1 MKICIDLQKYFN
13 DYVSKIV
20 WGKTSALAQVMPDI
34 LSDYFPQLSVLYLEN
49 RNLVCLEDFQGRRWK
64 VWCSRNN
71 IFDISPSLTK
81 GFGRSKE
88 GVDIL
93 SSAKTSYYGC
103 IFLKLK
109 DVNNV
114 SVWFKDWKSLE
125 VDDKGKVHLD
135 E

>member
-1 MKICIDLQKYFN
+1 MKTCINLQEYFN

-20 WGKTSALAQVMPDI
+20 WSKTSALAQVMPDV
-34 LSDYFPQLSVLYLEN
+34 LSDYFPELSVLYLDN
-49 RNLVCLEDFQGRRWK
+49 RNLVCLEDLQGRRWK

-71 IFDISPSLTK
+71 TFDISPSLTK
-81 GFGRSKE
+81 GFGRSKD
-88 GVDIL
+88 GFDIL
-93 SSAKTSYYGC
+93 SSAKTSYHGC

-109 DVNNV
+109 DVNKV
-114 SVWFKDWKSLE
+114 SVWFKDWKGLE